1 MHGENKHFLKFFI
14 VIIKKKINVEV
25 DHTQNSR
32 NRWAVWCEG
41 GNEEM
46 EERWGSVPIK
56 MLSFFQLIDSMP
68 QHMKPRQFCSSKIK
82 TNKIKTRLKVWFIY
96 LFIYFLLVKLFP
108 FIFVKIISIKMTE
121 MKASLFMKLHHCK
134 NLKIILFLLAW
145 NWNFFQESSFVSSK
159 K

>member
-1 MHGENKHFLKFFI
+1 MRQMHGENKHFFKFVI

-41 GNEEM
+41 
-46 EERWGSVPIK
+46 GSVPIK

-82 TNKIKTRLKVWFIY
+82 TNKIETRLKVWFIY
-96 LFIYFLLVKLFP
+96 LFI
-108 FIFVKIISIKMTE
+108 S
-121 MKASLFMKLHHCK
+121 
-134 NLKIILFLLAW
+134 
-145 NWNFFQESSFVSSK
+145 
-159 K
+159 